1 MTIRKPDD
9 ISDDI
14 WNELTT
20 QEKKERL
27 LPKEEQ
33 DRIFK
38 ESGFIDM
45 NQISLDV
52 LADYLEKEYMWD
64 SLGDGYAILKF
75 VDFYKKY
82 GDSPNYSIWSQLHDA
97 VYFTCKNSHVEEL
110 VAKCRECFTIP
121 IPDPNKIEPYYIDL
135 EFKKGTSWGDMKE
148 IK

>member
-1 MTIRKPDD
+1 MTIKKPDD
-9 ISDDI
+9 ISEDI

-27 LPKEEQ
+27 LSKEEQ

-52 LADYLEKEYMWD
+52 LADYLEKKYMWD

-82 GDSPNYSIWSQLHDA
+82 KDVI
-97 VYFTCKNSHVEEL
+97 
-110 VAKCRECFTIP
+110 
-121 IPDPNKIEPYYIDL
+121 
-135 EFKKGTSWGDMKE
+135 
-148 IK
+148 

>member
-1 MTIRKPDD
+1 MTIKKPDH
-9 ISDDI
+9 ISEDI
-14 WNELTT
+14 WCELTT

-75 VDFYKKY
+75 VDFYKKHK
-82 GDSPNYSIWSQLHDA
+82 DVI
-97 VYFTCKNSHVEEL
+97 
-110 VAKCRECFTIP
+110 
-121 IPDPNKIEPYYIDL
+121 
-135 EFKKGTSWGDMKE
+135 
-148 IK
+148 

>member
-1 MTIRKPDD
+1 MTIKKPDD
-9 ISDDI
+9 ISEDI

-27 LPKEEQ
+27 LSKEEQ

-52 LADYLEKEYMWD
+52 LADYLEKKYMWD

-75 VDFYKKY
+75 VDFYKK
-82 GDSPNYSIWSQLHDA
+82 H
-97 VYFTCKNSHVEEL
+97 KNEE
-110 VAKCRECFTIP
+110 
-121 IPDPNKIEPYYIDL
+121 
-135 EFKKGTSWGDMKE
+135 
-148 IK
+148 

>member
-1 MTIRKPDD
+1 MTIKKPDD
-9 ISDDI
+9 ISEDI

-27 LPKEEQ
+27 LSKEEQ

-52 LADYLEKEYMWD
+52 LADYLEKKYMWD

-75 VDFYKKY
+75 VDFYKKHK
-82 GDSPNYSIWSQLHDA
+82 DI
-97 VYFTCKNSHVEEL
+97 
-110 VAKCRECFTIP
+110 I
-121 IPDPNKIEPYYIDL
+121 
-135 EFKKGTSWGDMKE
+135 
-148 IK
+148 